1 MYLTTHRFL
10 RQFSTQRFPSVQS
23 RNSANFLFLIVLCV
37 IEWKCRKK
45 ERKKE
50 RKGEK
55 KWKSLFS
62 VNSSLELCNN
72 VVGPILGFSFLLP
85 GNETMIEEAAD
96 ALVRDCCLLNTQ
108 IVADDDE
115 QHEVTFNGWW
125 NMILLTVF
133 PHFVVFFK
141 SVAAPWLAIRWQK
154 FCKSISC
161 TASCAHSVVITGVK
175 RKGIWSIQLEW
186 KKKEWPFFFFWL
198 LRMLITIFSLFG
210 FDSFF
215 FVFFFLLLLLFSLC
229 VVGRL

>member
-1 MYLTTHRFL
+1 MCDRMEM
-10 RQFSTQRFPSVQS
+10 S
-23 RNSANFLFLIVLCV
+23 
-37 IEWKCRKK
+37 K

-108 IVADDDE
+108 FVADDDE

-215 FVFFFLLLLLFSLC
+215 FCFFFFLLLLLFSLC
-229 VVGRL
+229 VVGRF